1 MTANGRDL
9 TTCEHICATCPVTL
23 SCATVAT
30 VKGAPSHKEKHTGL
44 KMESC
49 SLKAVFNN
57 NELNVNVR
65 ELIDEVADTLCATP
79 V

>member
-1 MTANGRDL
+1 
-9 TTCEHICATCPVTL
+9 
-23 SCATVAT
+23 
-30 VKGAPSHKEKHTGL
+30 
-44 KMESC
+44 MESC

>member
-1 MTANGRDL
+1 M
-9 TTCEHICATCPVTL
+9 
-23 SCATVAT
+23 
-30 VKGAPSHKEKHTGL
+30 KGAPSHKEKHTGL